1 MSDEILKKLFQI
13 LKEIKPVIKIIDKNS
28 DLTKDLGMDS
38 LDTIS
43 FFFEVEKAFNIKMS
57 ESDIA
62 ENKLLNIDK
71 LIKYIGKRVDNI

>member
-13 LKEIKPVIKIIDKNS
+13 LKEIKPVIKIINKNS

-43 FFFEVEKAFNIKMS
+43 FFFEIEKAFDIKIP
-57 ESDIA
+57 ESDIS
-62 ENKLLNIDK
+62 ENELFNIDK
-71 LIKYIGKRVDNI
+71 IIKYVKQRINT

>member
-13 LKEIKPVIKIIDKNS
+13 LKEIKPVIKIINKNS

-43 FFFEVEKAFNIKMS
+43 FFFEIEKAFDIKIP
-57 ESDIA
+57 ESDIS
-62 ENKLLNIDK
+62 ENELFNIDK
-71 LIKYIGKRVDNI
+71 IIKYVEQRINT

>member
-43 FFFEVEKAFNIKMS
+43 FFFEIEKAFDIKIP
-57 ESDIA
+57 ESDIS
-62 ENKLLNIDK
+62 ENELFNIDK
-71 LIKYIGKRVDNI
+71 IIKYVEQRINT